1 MPGLLRVDEVKRQ
14 TLKKGGTFVFKVVVV
29 FDGRISVTFGP
40 DYSRFNK
47 GYFVEYSRKDILSE
61 RLYDRDQLWIT
72 DVWYQKIMET
82 VGAIFAENKRDAKG
96 NIPKKKSKGS
106 E

>member
-1 MPGLLRVDEVKRQ
+1 MSLLRVDEVKRQ
-14 TLKKGGTFVFKVVVV
+14 ELRKGGTFVFKVIVV

-47 GYFVEYSRKDILSE
+47 GYFVEWSRGDILKE
-61 RLYDRDQLWIT
+61 RLHDRDQLWIP

-82 VGAIFAENKRDAKG
+82 VGAIFTENKRDGRG
-96 NIPKKKSKGS
+96 NIPQKKSKDSG
-106 E
+106 